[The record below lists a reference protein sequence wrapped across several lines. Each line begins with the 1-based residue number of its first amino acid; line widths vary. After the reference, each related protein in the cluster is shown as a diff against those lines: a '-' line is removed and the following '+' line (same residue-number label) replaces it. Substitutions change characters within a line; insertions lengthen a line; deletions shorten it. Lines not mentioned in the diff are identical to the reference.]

1 MRLFF
6 LTLMMNLVAVCL
18 GCPAEAQSGLS
29 QNSGINSADT
39 WITATINVAGNGS
52 VTLSAPAYNPVTQT
66 TSATLPVSSSQSFNL
81 EAGYDTNGGLVVNLY
96 PVAPANPTTAD
107 ASLVSGIRY
116 AGGQMTVF
124 DQSGNVIPIV
134 MPNANIPV
142 PSPLAFLG
150 TTPGSSLISGIVVPQ
165 NIGSFPLLSTLT
177 NGTVA
182 YSQGGT
188 VANLSGT
195 PPSGG
200 SAAWTYAAVGSNWV
214 VQSVTLSTSIANAN
228 TARTFN
234 FSNVAWSDNPAK
246 DAARATTASTL
257 MTPPSAS
264 TSNPPTSIAVP
275 APNAQY
281 SINSSTISPTNCF
294 TSEYNLGGPQNV
306 VMVHGLNSSSCTWTR
321 MANWLNQDFRFGTE
335 IIPSLSAN
343 SSLSAQGSQL
353 EGIVLGN
360 QGNGYILMGHSQ
372 GGLASRKAAQYF
384 QSNYPGLS
392 AGVITIDSPNNG
404 ADFATNGFVAGGL
417 LTAWGAASFAGRGA
431 SLGLRI
437 GAAILHSW
445 RSGAGQAYS
454 PTSQQF
460 SSRFRIWFRAADS
473 SLL

>member
-246 DAARATTASTL
+246 AL
-257 MTPPSAS
+257 
-264 TSNPPTSIAVP
+264 
-275 APNAQY
+275 
-281 SINSSTISPTNCF
+281 
-294 TSEYNLGGPQNV
+294 
-306 VMVHGLNSSSCTWTR
+306 
-321 MANWLNQDFRFGTE
+321 
-335 IIPSLSAN
+335 
-343 SSLSAQGSQL
+343 
-353 EGIVLGN
+353 
-360 QGNGYILMGHSQ
+360 
-372 GGLASRKAAQYF
+372 
-384 QSNYPGLS
+384 PGRRR
-392 AGVITIDSPNNG
+392 P
-404 ADFATNGFVAGGL
+404 
-417 LTAWGAASFAGRGA
+417 
-431 SLGLRI
+431 
-437 GAAILHSW
+437 
-445 RSGAGQAYS
+445 
-454 PTSQQF
+454 
-460 SSRFRIWFRAADS
+460 
-473 SLL
+473 